1 MIEEDLSK
9 QLGSSPRDME
19 WDAEPSLEPFVTG
32 FENGGK
38 QRIMGQLLICQYRIY
53 DDQEACKILYM
64 CIKNKTKKAC
74 IVWWRCECDTTCSF

>member
-1 MIEEDLSK
+1 MIEENLSK

-38 QRIMGQLLICQYRIY
+38 QSIVGQLLICQRTIS
-53 DDQEACKILYM
+53 DDQEACNILFM
-64 CIKNKTKKAC
+64 CLKKKSMHC
-74 IVWWRCECDTTCSF
+74 TQLGICLM